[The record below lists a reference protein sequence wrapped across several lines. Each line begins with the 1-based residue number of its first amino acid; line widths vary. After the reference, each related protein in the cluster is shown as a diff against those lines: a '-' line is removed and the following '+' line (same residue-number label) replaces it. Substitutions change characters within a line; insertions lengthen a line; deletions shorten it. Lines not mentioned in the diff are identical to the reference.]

1 MLMAASESKLNKK
14 RIFSAYV
21 SSILSMTLVILLMGM
36 ASLIILNAGNIS
48 NYFKEHLQVSV
59 IFDQETTEK
68 QAREYCAE
76 LEKEDYI
83 NSVDFISVEQGT
95 KEMQELLGQD
105 FLTVFDTAPIP
116 VSLDL
121 SIKAAY
127 VNEEDMKIITDKISS
142 SPLVE
147 EVVWQKSLIDALN
160 SNLQKISMILGVFVI
175 LMMFISLVLIANT
188 VRLSLYGKRFTIHT
202 MRLVG
207 ATKAFI
213 RKPFLIESLF
223 QGVIAAQ
230 LSIIMLLGLLFFVK
244 SEFELMFTVFRLD
257 ELLYVMSIMLAMGIV
272 ICLSTTFFVVG
283 KLINLRKE
291 ELYF

>member
-1 MLMAASESKLNKK
+1 MAVSESKLNKK

-36 ASLIILNAGNIS
+36 ASLILLNAGNIS
-48 NYFKEHLQVSV
+48 DYFKEHLQVSV

-68 QAREYCAE
+68 QAREYCTK
-76 LEKEDYI
+76 LEKEDFI
-83 NSVDFISVEQGT
+83 NTVEFISVEDGT

-105 FLTVFDTAPIP
+105 FLTVFDSAPIP
-116 VSLDL
+116 VSLEL
-121 SIKAAY
+121 SIKAGY
-127 VNEEDMKIITDKISS
+127 VNEADMKTIIDKISS

-147 EVVWQKSLIDALN
+147 EVVWQQSLIEALN
-160 SNLQKISMILGVFVI
+160 SNLKKLSLILGVFVI

-207 ATKAFI
+207 ATKSFI
-213 RKPFLIESLF
+213 RCPFLIEALF
-223 QGVIAAQ
+223 QGVIAA
-230 LSIIMLLGLLFFVK
+230 LLAIIMLQGLLFFIK
-244 SEFELMFTVFRLD
+244 SEFELMFTVFRLS
-257 ELLYVMSIMLAMGIV
+257 ELLSVMSIMLAVGIV
-272 ICLSTTFFVVG
+272 LCVGTSFAVVS